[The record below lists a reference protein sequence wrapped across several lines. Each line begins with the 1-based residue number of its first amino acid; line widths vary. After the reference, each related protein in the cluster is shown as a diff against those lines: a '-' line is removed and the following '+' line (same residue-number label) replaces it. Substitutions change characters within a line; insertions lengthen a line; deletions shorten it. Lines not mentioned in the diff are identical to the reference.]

1 MVPEATV
8 TDGKVQSAVVFLA
21 PILLYRAEGGSP
33 STPNYNG
40 CVPLYDLLVEAL
52 RSTDYRK
59 ATSFVGHMHTELG
72 KVHCRGP
79 AL

>member
-40 CVPLYDLLVEAL
+40 CVSASAMACIDL
-52 RSTDYRK
+52 
-59 ATSFVGHMHTELG
+59 G
-72 KVHCRGP
+72 C
-79 AL
+79 